1 MSILRMPAI
10 KAELGHRSHA
20 SIYNAIR
27 AGLLPNMVKIGERS
41 VGLPDY
47 EVKAINTA
55 RIAGR
60 SESEIRDLVKVLH
73 TKRKELATVEG
84 ARYATG
90 RT

>member
-20 SIYNAIR
+20 SVYNAIK
-27 AGLLPNMVKIGERS
+27 AGLLPKPVKIGERA

-55 RIAGR
+55 RIAGH
-60 SESEIRDLVKVLH
+60 SESDIRDLVNRLH
-73 TKRKELATVEG
+73 AMRTALVTV
-84 ARYATG
+84 
-90 RT
+90 